1 MTSNRLELAKPCSM
15 IFVKMGGP
23 ETSKNGAAERLGAVL
38 RGSWGNLGAS
48 WALLEAFWASWRG
61 LGGILGGT
69 WSILEGFWSLLG
81 TFWAHHGA
89 SWESLGR
96 VLGGLGAFQGRFW
109 KHSWRISVHL
119 EQFMKIVK
127 NLGKSMKNHWF
138 PHGF

>member
-1 MTSNRLELAKPCSM
+1 M

-23 ETSKNGAAERLGAVL
+23 QTSKNRAAERLGGVL
-38 RGSWGNLGAS
+38 GGSWGNLGTS

-96 VLGGLGAFQGRFW
+96 VFWEVLEPSRDDFGSILGGFPCIL
-109 KHSWRISVHL
+109 S
-119 EQFMKIVK
+119 
-127 NLGKSMKNHWF
+127 NL
-138 PHGF
+138 

>member
-1 MTSNRLELAKPCSM
+1 M

-23 ETSKNGAAERLGAVL
+23 ETSKNRAAERLGGVL
-38 RGSWGNLGAS
+38 GGSWGNLATS

-69 WSILEGFWSLLG
+69 WSILEGFWSLLE
-81 TFWAHHGA
+81 TFWVHHGA

-96 VLGGLGAFQGRFW
+96 VLGGLGGFQGRFW

-119 EQFMKIVK
+119 KQFMKIVK
-127 NLGKSMKNHWF
+127 NLGKPLFFH
-138 PHGF
+138 

>member
-1 MTSNRLELAKPCSM
+1 M

-81 TFWAHHGA
+81 TLSAHHGA
-89 SWESLGR
+89 SWESLGS
-96 VLGGLGAFQGRFW
+96 VLGGLGGFQRRFW
-109 KHSWRISVHL
+109 KHFWRISVHL
-119 EQFMKIVK
+119 KQFIKIVK
-127 NLGKSMKNHWF
+127 NLGKPMVF
-138 PHGF
+138 L